1 MASIYKLPSGKWI
14 ALIRLSGRPP
24 ESKTFENRQDAVHW
38 ARLTEGNPKPRS
50 PSRQASRAK
59 GVTVSDLLDRFEREV
74 IPTYRSKKT
83 ATAIVRA
90 LRAEF
95 GSTQLE
101 LLTGKVIAEYRDR
114 RLQTGLSGSTV
125 IRELGLLSRAIEL
138 ARKDWEM
145 LQSENPVRK
154 ISKPKPG
161 KARDR
166 RPSEME
172 INRLLTECHRRG
184 LPQMATAIQLAIE
197 TGMRLGELLS
207 ISIQDVNLDTKT
219 VRLHVTKNGESRDVP
234 LSTKALA
241 VIETLIDDRTTGRLF
256 VNWTTP
262 DGFKCTFRRVYQAAG
277 VEGLRFHDLRR
288 EATSRFFEKGLN
300 PVQVA
305 AITGHKTLQMLQR
318 YTRLK
323 ASDLAKLL

>member
-1 MASIYKLPSGKWI
+1 
-14 ALIRLSGRPP
+14 
-24 ESKTFENRQDAVHW
+24 
-38 ARLTEGNPKPRS
+38 
-50 PSRQASRAK
+50 
-59 GVTVSDLLDRFEREV
+59 
-74 IPTYRSKKT
+74 
-83 ATAIVRA
+83 
-90 LRAEF
+90 
-95 GSTQLE
+95 
-101 LLTGKVIAEYRDR
+101 
-114 RLQTGLSGSTV
+114 
-125 IRELGLLSRAIEL
+125 
-138 ARKDWEM
+138 
-145 LQSENPVRK
+145 
-154 ISKPKPG
+154 
-161 KARDR
+161 
-166 RPSEME
+166 
-172 INRLLTECHRRG
+172 
-184 LPQMATAIQLAIE
+184 MATAIQLAIE